1 MADKRPP
8 PHPGNEDWDPYAS
21 QTWERGTPFE
31 KPPNQPHSTAPE
43 QSPWQ
48 SRPFGDRWRGA
59 AFATPAAPP
68 QTYLVPS
75 ILVTLFCFLPT
86 GIAAIVFAAKA
97 GSSTT
102 VGDFQGAADA
112 SRKAR
117 MLVLVSVGIGLLFW
131 LTMIIVGVA
140 SSGSSAYGQPP
151 AP

>member
-8 PHPGNEDWDPYAS
+8 PHPGDEDWDPYTS
-21 QTWERGTPFE
+21 EKWERGTPFE
-31 KPPNQPHSTAPE
+31 KPPNQPHPTASE

-48 SRPFGDRWRGA
+48 SRPFGDRWRGAA

-75 ILVTLFCFLPT
+75 ILVTIFCFLPT

-117 MLVLVSVGIGLLFW
+117 MLVFVSVGIGLLFW
-131 LTMIIVGVA
+131 LFWLIVIAVGA
-140 SSGSSAYGQPP
+140 TSGGSSGY
-151 AP
+151 